1 MQPSSADALTLTPL
15 VFMIFALSY
24 VKSRRRM
31 GLDMAVTLQRCHVVT
46 GDVRQAELK
55 RGYARPT

>member
-1 MQPSSADALTLTPL
+1 MQPFSADALLLAPL
-15 VFMIFALSY
+15 VFIFFALPC

-31 GLDMAVTLQRCHVVT
+31 GLNMAVTLQRCHVVT
-46 GDVRQAELK
+46 GDARQAELK